1 LNSGC
6 VFQERNGIQRPAW
19 FDLEKPKLT
28 FEQYLELD
36 NTFDWQQNS
45 RQWKAI
51 KYECKSCRE
60 CAAIFNLSS
69 MGKFFISGQNAFKVL
84 DMLCPT
90 DIKSMPDNSTLVTY
104 FLNSKAGIDA
114 EIVLSKINGN
124 EFYITCPD
132 IGANHVLAHF
142 RNLIFDQRIQ
152 NIEISDLTKEMTILS
167 IQGPQSKHIL
177 EKSLGICLD
186 SFENMTHREME
197 ISVRLEIFFGLKKV
211 INNINFIHFYALF
224 EGKY

>member
-1 LNSGC
+1 VLIYFEARDETFKDELYETLLNSGC

-19 FDLEKPKLT
+19 FDLHKPKLT

-36 NTFDWQQNS
+36 NTFDWQQDS

-51 KYECKSCRE
+51 KYECKSCDE
-60 CAAIFNLSS
+60 CAVIFNLSS
-69 MGKFFISGQNAFKVL
+69 MGKFFINGENASKLL
-84 DMLCPT
+84 DLLSPT
-90 DIKSMPDNSTLVTY
+90 DIKSIPDNSTLVTY

-132 IGANHVLAHF
+132 IGANHVLAHI
-142 RNLIFDQRIQ
+142 RNSIFDHKIQ
-152 NIEISDLTKEMTILS
+152 NVEISDLTKEITILS
-167 IQGPQSKHIL
+167 IQGPQSTDIL

-186 SFENMTHREME
+186 SFENMTHREIE
-197 ISVRLEIFFGLKKV
+197 ISVRLE
-211 INNINFIHFYALF
+211 HFSD
-224 EGKY
+224 